1 MWIRGGQCLG
11 TQGLSGVK
19 GVEVMGWEVL
29 GMESQRPSPGKE
41 CGGAPGLALEVAGLL
56 CWIKPSRRPV
66 GTEIRVNPLAS
77 GPALHLRR

>member
-29 GMESQRPSPGKE
+29 GMESQCPSPDKE